1 MATTTRIKYNPST
14 GEIEIEGTEAFV
26 KKYLKKLQGF
36 TTAKETGTKKAVA
49 KTKKSSKVSQL
60 DLILNALKKSG
71 KGLGVKD
78 ITKKT
83 KLTGKQISPVIMK
96 GLKDGK
102 IQRVG
107 RGLYSL

>member
-1 MATTTRIKYNPST
+1 MTTTRIKYNPST
-14 GEIEIEGTEAFV
+14 GEIELEGSESFV

-36 TTAKETGTKKAVA
+36 ASGKEKGVA

-78 ITKKT
+78 IAKKT
-83 KLTGKQISPVIMK
+83 KLSDKQISPVIMK
-96 GLKDGK
+96 ALKDGK

-107 RGLYSL
+107 RGVYSL